1 MFQEV
6 NMSEANNNKP
16 VKTNDSLRE
25 SFTFTRPDPKTQA
38 PTLRRNANSGP
49 VSTDA
54 STGAAKKH

>member
-1 MFQEV
+1 
-6 NMSEANNNKP
+6 MSEANNNKP

-54 STGAAKKH
+54 STGAAKKP